1 MSHSDDDIDRR
12 NASDLRQAAFRY
24 GEHRRFPLD
33 LDALIARAERIE
45 EQLAFVA
52 YCGNG
57 HRYSDHEWTAIERA
71 LAPIDAEPP

>member
-33 LDALIARAERIE
+33 LDALIARAE
-45 EQLAFVA
+45 
-52 YCGNG
+52 
-57 HRYSDHEWTAIERA
+57 WTAIERA